1 MSAVALKERP
11 VVRQEQTAPRKQK
24 RTFVA
29 KPSRGEVDFKALRRS
44 IMTRFPKTLAYLAK

>member
-11 VVRQEQTAPRKQK
+11 AVRVQSKIARKQK

-29 KPSRGEVDFKALRRS
+29 KPVRGKIDFKSLRQA
-44 IMTRFPKTLAYLAK
+44 IIGRFPKTIAHLAK